1 MTHDHA
7 ARRALRRLVVA
18 AGLALLLAAC
28 VADDQHAQSGQ
39 EMAAATSTPQPR
51 RATYDCG
58 EGGRI
63 TVENMRTAVRL
74 VEEGDGDS
82 YNLPA
87 APPTQ
92 TSRFGADGMALVVED
107 REALW
112 MKAGSEPMS
121 CRR

>member
-1 MTHDHA
+1 MIHDHA
-7 ARRALRRLVVA
+7 ARRALRRLVMA
-18 AGLALLLAAC
+18 AGLSLPLAAC
-28 VADDQHAQSGQ
+28 IADDHDTRSGQ
-39 EMAAATSTPQPR
+39 ALAATSTPQPR

-58 EGGRI
+58 TDGRI

-82 YNLPA
+82 YDLPA

-112 MKAGSEPMS
+112 MKAGSEPMT